1 KPIVVDFWAEWCGP
15 CRLISPTY
23 ESIAK
28 KAGANVGF
36 YKVDVDTQSE
46 ISEEVGIRAMP
57 TFIVFRK
64 GEKKHEL
71 VGASPPRL
79 EVSLIC
85 VKI

>member
-1 KPIVVDFWAEWCGP
+1 LTFSPCLFQINGDKPIVVDFWAEWCGP

-46 ISEEVGIRAMP
+46 ISEEVGIRA
-57 TFIVFRK
+57 
-64 GEKKHEL
+64 
-71 VGASPPRL
+71 
-79 EVSLIC
+79 VSS
-85 VKI
+85 